1 MFFELLQLIGI
12 PLEPCSNS
20 FYLIHQ
26 RACINKM
33 TTEKPK
39 KVSKIS
45 IWKNFKFNFFNSI
58 VIRLSTL
65 LTQSHFRTLVR
76 FILILTSLT
85 AFFSIFFQA
94 LMAYEGQEHSWVTGF
109 YWTLSTMST
118 LGYGDISF
126 TTDPGRLYSIVVL
139 MSGILFMLVLLPFTV
154 IELFYAPWIES
165 RAASLVPH
173 AVPSDMEGHVI
184 LTFYSSIATAL
195 IEKLVQFQYPYVV
208 ILPEIEEVTRLNDK
222 GIYAIYGELN
232 DPKAYRNARVEQAS
246 LVATTR
252 SDILNTSVAFTVR
265 GITNSTPVVSTVR
278 EEDAVEILQLAGC
291 NNVLNIT
298 KLVAEGLARRANGGL
313 QFSHVIGQIDDLC
326 IAEVDSNRTTLVG
339 QAYLVAQW
347 ETSVSIVGFWKRGDF
362 QIAEP
367 ENVIEAD
374 SVLVMAGTREQ
385 LKEFDQLFKLNLV
398 SSESKPVVIIGGGR
412 VGRATAEALKSHGIE
427 SCIVEKNAERLSL
440 LNNYVHGSAA
450 NKSVLQSAGI
460 AEAETVI
467 ITMRDDEINIYLTI
481 LCRLLH
487 PDIQIINR
495 ATLERNV
502 GALHRAGSDIV
513 LSYSSIGANALF
525 NSLHRSDLLMIDE
538 GLDVFKMPIP
548 KDLANKT
555 LAEAN
560 FRKYTLCSVIGIDV
574 NNVTDIN
581 LRPESVLPMGGEVI
595 LIGTREA
602 QAKFHK
608 KYPIN

>member
-1 MFFELLQLIGI
+1 MTNEK
-12 PLEPCSNS
+12 
-20 FYLIHQ
+20 
-26 RACINKM
+26 NKRI
-33 TTEKPK
+33 
-39 KVSKIS
+39 SKNS
-45 IWKNFKFNFFNSI
+45 IWSNFKFSFFNSI
-58 VIRLSTL
+58 LLRLSSL
-65 LTQSHFRTLVR
+65 LTQSHFRTLIR
-76 FILILTSLT
+76 FILILSSLT

-126 TTDPGRLYSIVVL
+126 TTDPGRIYSIVVL
-139 MSGILFMLVLLPFTV
+139 MSGIIFMLVLLPFTV
-154 IELFYAPWIES
+154 IELFYAPWIEA

-173 AVPSDMEGHVI
+173 AVSKDLQGHVI
-184 LTFYSSIATAL
+184 LTFYSSIAAAL
-195 IEKLVQFQYPYVV
+195 IEKLGQFQYPYVV
-208 ILPEIEEVTRLNDK
+208 ILPEIEEVTRLTDK

-232 DPKAYRNARVEQAS
+232 DPEAYKNARVEQAA

-252 SDILNTSVAFTVR
+252 SDIVNTSVAFTVR
-265 GITNSTPVVSTVR
+265 GITDKTPVVSTVR
-278 EEDAVEILQLAGC
+278 EEDSIEILQLAGC
-291 NNVLNIT
+291 GSVLNIT
-298 KLVAEGLARRANGGL
+298 KLVAEGLARRANGGH

-347 ETSVSIVGFWKRGDF
+347 ETCVSIVGFWKRGSF

-367 ENVIEAD
+367 GNVIEAD

-385 LKEFDQLFKLNLV
+385 LKEFDQLFKLDL
-398 SSESKPVVIIGGGR
+398 SSSKSKPVVIIGGGR
-412 VGRATAEALKSHGIE
+412 VGRATAKALKSYGIE
-427 SCIVEKNAERLSL
+427 SCIVEKNAERLPL
-440 LNNYVHGSAA
+440 LDNYVHGSAA
-450 NKSVLQSAGI
+450 DKAILQSAGI
-460 AEAETVI
+460 ADAETVI

-487 PDIQIINR
+487 PNIQIINR

-525 NSLHRSDLLMIDE
+525 NSLHRSDLLLIAE
-538 GLDVFKMPIP
+538 GLEVFKMPIP

-560 FRKYTLCSVIGIDV
+560 FRKHTHCSVVGIDV
-574 NNVTDIN
+574 DDTTDIN
-581 LRPESVLPMGGEVI
+581 LRPESVLPQGGEVI

-602 QAKFHK
+602 QAKFHR
-608 KYPIN
+608 KYPIS